1 MSPSSRSGKAPA
13 KKPGKNTVKPTPRR
27 SPRGEAARQGL
38 KEAATR
44 VLDRVGF
51 HQMRIKDVTDEA
63 GVATGLFYHYFKDLR
78 QLVDELLEAH
88 ITEFEAVE
96 IIEKDVG
103 KGDWF
108 NRLRAHYEICVRVHA
123 EHPGIMRCIAQFSA
137 DDPAFRE
144 RWKRS
149 FDRRLHLLID
159 VFPYVFPEST
169 LGKAEVELLVHGLGG
184 VGKELMYE
192 YYIDR
197 DPRLRKVKL
206 SQPAMAEWLAALF
219 YRGLFARNPPR
230 EQLRHATQILEITR
244 E

>member
-1 MSPSSRSGKAPA
+1 MKPASKSSVHNQARG
-13 KKPGKNTVKPTPRR
+13 GGRR
-27 SPRGEAARQGL
+27 SARGEAARLRL

-51 HQMRIKDVTDEA
+51 HQMRVKDVTDEA
-63 GVATGLFYHYFKDLR
+63 GVAAGLFYHYFKDLR
-78 QLVDELLEAH
+78 ELVDELLDEH
-88 ITEFEAVE
+88 IAEFEAVE
-96 IIEKDVG
+96 AIERDVS

-137 DDPAFRE
+137 DDPDFRE

-159 VFPYVFPEST
+159 VFPYVFPKCS
-169 LGKAEVELLVHGLGG
+169 LNKAEVELLVHGLGG
-184 VGKELMYE
+184 VGKELMSE

-197 DPRLRKVKL
+197 DPRLREVEL
-206 SQPAMAEWLAALF
+206 SQAAMAEWLAALL
-219 YRGLFARNPPR
+219 YRGLFARNPPA
-230 EQLRHATQILEITR
+230 EQLRHASQILEITR

>member
-1 MSPSSRSGKAPA
+1 MKPASKPSVHDPA
-13 KKPGKNTVKPTPRR
+13 RGAGRR
-27 SPRGEAARQGL
+27 SARGEAARRRL

-51 HQMRIKDVTDEA
+51 HQMRVKDVTDEA
-63 GVATGLFYHYFKDLR
+63 GVAAGLFYHYFKDLR
-78 QLVDELLEAH
+78 ELVDELLDEH
-88 ITEFEAVE
+88 IAGFEAVE
-96 IIEKDVG
+96 AIERDVS

-137 DDPAFRE
+137 DDPDFRE

-159 VFPYVFPEST
+159 VFPYVFPKCS
-169 LGKAEVELLVHGLGG
+169 LNKAEVELLVHGLGG
-184 VGKELMYE
+184 VGKELMSE

-197 DPRLRKVKL
+197 DPRLRAVEL
-206 SQPAMAEWLAALF
+206 SQAEMAEWLAALL
-219 YRGLFARNPPR
+219 YRGLFARNPPAG
-230 EQLRHATQILEITR
+230 QLRYASRILEITR